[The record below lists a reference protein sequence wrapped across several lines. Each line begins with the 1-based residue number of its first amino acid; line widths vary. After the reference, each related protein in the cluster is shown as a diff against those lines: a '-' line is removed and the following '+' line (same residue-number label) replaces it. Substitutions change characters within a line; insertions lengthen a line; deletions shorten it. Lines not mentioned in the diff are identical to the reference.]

1 LIEVQGKTDWD
12 DQQRDFKERE
22 DKNKRT
28 IYLRKTVVLTNK
40 YDITIGKIIDQI
52 ICEKKILSRIL
63 QQIEEREFKL
73 NEDSIGEDVRFIMLH
88 FLVIY

>member
-1 LIEVQGKTDWD
+1 LRRKAK
-12 DQQRDFKERE
+12 RPSKERD

-28 IYLRKTVVLTNK
+28 TLYLRKTVVITNK
-40 YDITIGKIIDQI
+40 YYITIGKIIDQI
-52 ICEKKILSRIL
+52 ICKKKILSRIL